1 MFGYKYDFGTPGGTN
16 MSKSSTDET
25 ATEAALAH
33 VDTNDRY
40 RILSSEERQVVLE
53 TLEGTSSISLDALAA
68 AVASRTQDDKTET
81 QAKIS
86 LVHQHLPLLSDAG
99 VVEYDREKKHV
110 TTAESALEELL
121 RLL

>member
-1 MFGYKYDFGTPGGTN
+1 
-16 MSKSSTDET
+16 MSKSTTDET
-25 ATEAALAH
+25 GAESAFAH

-40 RILSSEERQVVLE
+40 RVLASEERQTVLE
-53 TLEGTSSISLDALAA
+53 VLEGTTSVSLDALATEVA
-68 AVASRTQDDKTET
+68 ARKHDSTTEK

-99 VVEYDREKKHV
+99 VVEYDREAKRI
-110 TTAESALEELL
+110 TNCEQALEELL

>member
-1 MFGYKYDFGTPGGTN
+1 

>member
-1 MFGYKYDFGTPGGTN
+1 

-25 ATEAALAH
+25 GGETVLAH
-33 VDTNDRY
+33 VDTDDQY
-40 RILSSEERQVVLE
+40 RILSSEERQVTLGV
-53 TLEGTSSISLDALAA
+53 LEGTPSISLDGLAT
-68 AVASRTQDDKTET
+68 AVAERTSEDRTER
-81 QAKIS
+81 QAKIA

-99 VVEYDREKKHV
+99 VVEYDQEANHV